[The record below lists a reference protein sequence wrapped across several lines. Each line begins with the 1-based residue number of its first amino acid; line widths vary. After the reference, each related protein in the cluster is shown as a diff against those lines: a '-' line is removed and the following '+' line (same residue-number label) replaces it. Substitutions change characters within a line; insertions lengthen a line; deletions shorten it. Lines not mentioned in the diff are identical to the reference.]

1 MKQRTTIQ
9 NWAEY
14 LSVSAMLAVVLV
26 LPIRMV
32 TAGLHGLSRVAFLVS
47 RKRRDAA
54 LENVERTI
62 GLERRSPQAREIV
75 RASFESMA
83 LNFVEPLLADRVM
96 QRGKTIQDLV
106 TVDGGEH
113 LDAAFASGRPVLL
126 CTGHF
131 GSWEMMAV
139 YLLHCYEPAWSLAR
153 DLNNPLL
160 QRGLLAR
167 RMRHLRGNISK
178 SEGGIKLARVM
189 RRGEA
194 LGLLLDQNAGRKGVI
209 LPFLGL
215 PSSHH
220 VSAGTL
226 GRLFNAIPLPIY
238 MVRVPGKFRFHLT
251 VEAPIEVDRSL
262 PDEEM
267 EIDVT
272 RRLSQ
277 SLEVQ
282 VRKSPEQ
289 WLWIH
294 DRWRH
299 ALRVLERDGEAVP
312 ATERSGVPAAQGTN
326 GA

>member
-1 MKQRTTIQ
+1 LKQRTTIQ
-9 NWAEY
+9 NWLEY

-26 LPIRMV
+26 LPTRMV
-32 TAGLHGLSRVAFLVS
+32 TSGLRGLSRFAFLVL

-54 LENVERTI
+54 LMNVERTL
-62 GLERRSPQAREIV
+62 GHAKDSPEARRLV
-75 RASFESMA
+75 RASFQLMV
-83 LNFVEPLLADRVM
+83 LNFVEPLLADRAIR
-96 QRGKTIQDLV
+96 RGATIDDLV
-106 TVDGGEH
+106 SVDGKEH
-113 LDAAFASGRPVLL
+113 LDAAFASDRPVLL

-139 YLLHCYEPAWSLAR
+139 YLMHCYEPAWSLAR

-220 VSAGTL
+220 TSAGTL
-226 GRLFNAIPLPIY
+226 GRLFGAISVPIY
-238 MVRVPGKFRFHLT
+238 MVRVPGEFRFHLT

-262 PDEEM
+262 PDEEA

-272 RRLSQ
+272 RRLSE
-277 SLEVQ
+277 SLEEQ
-282 VRKSPEQ
+282 VRKAPEQ

-299 ALRVLERDGEAVP
+299 ALRVLERDEQGETP
-312 ATERSGVPAAQGTN
+312 TEHSGVPAAQGTN